1 VSGCGQGR
9 AARIHRAA
17 AASEPGGPNAGG
29 APVTLSEDGT
39 KLVRGSEFVQG
50 EGDWLTLPIEPE
62 LLPGISGRQ
71 ITGLFPRYDVTGEA
85 WS

>member
-1 VSGCGQGR
+1 M
-9 AARIHRAA
+9 
-17 AASEPGGPNAGG
+17 
-29 APVTLSEDGT
+29 TLSEDGT